1 MIDFQKLDLTRKK
14 EYDRFLLDCGHRG
27 CEYAFANL
35 YMWGRQEAAFLDDSL
50 VIFSQ
55 FDRRSVYPFPV
66 IHGDPKPI
74 LDTLMEDAHSR
85 KIRFRITSMTADER
99 DLLEELY
106 PGRFRFYADR
116 DGWHYVYAIDDLA
129 DLKGKKF
136 QKKRN
141 HVNKFQEL
149 HPNYR
154 TELLCRDNLDMA
166 MELVEQWNQVDPC
179 GDPCSNPGSE
189 FYQECRAL
197 RRAFTHFE
205 ELELEGMMLLD
216 GDEVLAMTMGSR
228 LSADCFDLH
237 FEKALDR
244 PDSAYP
250 VINRDFARYLREKY
264 PELRWLNREDDL
276 GLPGLRKAK
285 LSYNPDHLVEKYW
298 ALYREDDDED

>member
-1 MIDFQKLDLTRKK
+1 MIDFQKLDLHRKQD
-14 EYDRFLLDCGHRG
+14 YDRFLQHCGNRG
-27 CEYAFANL
+27 CEYSFANL
-35 YMWGRQEAAFLDDSL
+35 YMWGRQEAAFLSDSL

-55 FDRRSVYPFPV
+55 FDRRSIYPFPV
-66 IHGDPKPI
+66 IRGEIKPV
-74 LDTLMEDAHSR
+74 LDALMEDAHSR
-85 KIRFRITSMTADER
+85 KIRFRITSMTQGECDI
-99 DLLEELY
+99 LESLY
-106 PGRFRFYADR
+106 PGKFRFYADR
-116 DGWHYVYAIDDLA
+116 DSWDYVYSIDDLA

-141 HVNKFQEL
+141 HMNKFQEL

-154 TELLCRDNLDMA
+154 TEPLNRENIPVA
-166 MELVEQWNQVDPC
+166 MELIEKWNQSDPC
-179 GDPCSNPGSE
+179 ADPGSE

-197 RRAFTHFE
+197 RRAFAHYE
-205 ELELEGMMLLD
+205 ELELEGMLLLD
-216 GDEVLAMTMGSR
+216 GEEVLAVTIGSR
-228 LSADCFDLH
+228 LSEDTFDIH

-250 VINRDFARYLREKY
+250 AINRDFARYLRDKY

-285 LSYNPDHLVEKYW
+285 LSYNPDHMVEKFW

>member
-1 MIDFQKLDLTRKK
+1 MIDFQKLDLHRKQD
-14 EYDRFLLDCGHRG
+14 YDRFLQHCGSRG
-27 CEYAFANL
+27 CEYSFANL
-35 YMWGRQEAAFLDDSL
+35 YMWGRQEAAFLGDNL

-55 FDRRSVYPFPV
+55 FDRRSIYPFPV
-66 IHGDPKPI
+66 IRGEIKPV
-74 LDTLMEDAHSR
+74 LDALMENAHSR
-85 KIRFRITSMTADER
+85 KIRFRITSMTQGECDI
-99 DLLEELY
+99 LESLY
-106 PGRFRFYADR
+106 PGKFRFYADR
-116 DGWHYVYAIDDLA
+116 DSWDYVYSIDDLA

-141 HVNKFQEL
+141 HMNKFQEL

-154 TELLCRDNLDMA
+154 TEPLNRENIPVA
-166 MELVEQWNQVDPC
+166 MELIEKWNQSDPC
-179 GDPCSNPGSE
+179 ADPGSE

-197 RRAFTHFE
+197 RRAFAHYE
-205 ELELEGMMLLD
+205 ELELEGMLLLD
-216 GDEVLAMTMGSR
+216 GEEVLAVTIGSR
-228 LSADCFDLH
+228 LSEDTFDIH

-250 VINRDFARYLREKY
+250 AINRDFARYLRDKY

-285 LSYNPDHLVEKYW
+285 LSYNPDHMVEKFW

>member
-1 MIDFQKLDLTRKK
+1 MIDFQKLDLHRKQDC
-14 EYDRFLLDCGHRG
+14 DRFLQHCGSRG
-27 CEYAFANL
+27 CEYSFANL
-35 YMWGRQEAAFLDDSL
+35 YMWGRQEAAFLSDSL

-55 FDRRSVYPFPV
+55 FDRRSIYPFPV
-66 IHGDPKPI
+66 IRGEIKPV
-74 LDTLMEDAHSR
+74 LDALMEDAHSR
-85 KIRFRITSMTADER
+85 KIRFRITSMTQGECDI
-99 DLLEELY
+99 LESLY
-106 PGRFRFYADR
+106 PGKFRFYADR
-116 DGWHYVYAIDDLA
+116 DSWDYVYSIDDLA

-141 HVNKFQEL
+141 HLNKFQEL

-154 TELLCRDNLDMA
+154 TELLNRENIPVAMA
-166 MELVEQWNQVDPC
+166 LIEKWNQSDPC
-179 GDPCSNPGSE
+179 ADPGSE

-197 RRAFTHFE
+197 RRAFAHYE
-205 ELELEGMMLLD
+205 ELEMEGMLLLD
-216 GDEVLAMTMGSR
+216 GEEVLAVTMGSR
-228 LSADCFDLH
+228 LSEDTFDIH

-250 VINRDFARYLREKY
+250 AINRDFARYLRDKY

-285 LSYNPDHLVEKYW
+285 LSYNPDHMVEKFW